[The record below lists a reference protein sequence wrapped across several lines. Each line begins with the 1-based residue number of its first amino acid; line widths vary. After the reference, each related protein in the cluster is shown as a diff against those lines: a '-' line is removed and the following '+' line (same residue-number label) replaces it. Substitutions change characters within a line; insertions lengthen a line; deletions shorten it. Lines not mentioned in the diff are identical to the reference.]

1 MNIEIGDIVQIVN
14 TIDPIKMVVIDKKDN
29 ENLTAVYWSN
39 TQGAYLTITGNI
51 NAFVKID

>member
-1 MNIEIGDIVQIVN
+1 MNIEIGDSVKIVN
-14 TIDPIKMVVIDKKDN
+14 AIDPIKMVVIDKIDN
-29 ENLTAVYWSN
+29 DHLTAVYWSL

>member
-1 MNIEIGDIVQIVN
+1 MNIEIGDIVLIVN

-29 ENLTAVYWSN
+29 EYLTAVYWSN

>member
-1 MNIEIGDIVQIVN
+1 MNIEIGDSVKIVN
-14 TIDPIKMVVIDKKDN
+14 AIDPIKMVVIDKIDN
-29 ENLTAVYWSN
+29 EHLTAVYWSD

>member
-14 TIDPIKMVVIDKKDN
+14 TIDPIKMVVIDKKNN
-29 ENLTAVYWSN
+29 EYLTAVYWSN